1 MGHKIITEAII
12 ENGKLK
18 YANKKLPDGRITVHI
33 IYDAEEETL
42 SEAEASK
49 IVKETSGIYKDIN
62 VELESTKLRDNW
74 ERNVY
79 Q

>member
-1 MGHKIITEAII
+1 MGHKVITEAII

-18 YANKKLPDGRITVHI
+18 YVGKKLPDGRITVHI
-33 IYDAEEETL
+33 IYDAGEETL
-42 SEAEASK
+42 SEAEVSR